1 MFRRILCFTT
11 FLAVAPLTADVLI
24 VGAPT
29 RSTALDYA
37 MQVNKGQPFS
47 DIVIVLDPSTG
58 AAVRYDV
65 EFYQDFSSANAD
77 FVMNATEVSMSS
89 KTRNALAE
97 ASDGYNKM
105 DTAISNLTLD
115 YRAVDL
121 SLSANHQGYFTDEI
135 KRKLV
140 SVNEQYI
147 NQKLR
152 QADGYIR
159 ENISWPNREVKLS
172 NGGRAFVTIASTG
185 GRLNITIHSV
195 RDPAGAE
202 LFPRPTVANTDFY
215 ANQESI
221 SEMIYFLTRMD
232 FHLSEVVAP
241 PPPGFLVVF
250 KCNGNNQCDVTL
262 IPEKNK
268 T

>member
-11 FLAVAPLTADVLI
+11 FLAAAPLTADVLI

-47 DIVIVLDPSTG
+47 DLVIVLDPSTG

-89 KTRNALAE
+89 KTRNALAD
-97 ASDGYNKM
+97 AGNGILKM
-105 DTAISNLTLD
+105 DDAISNLVLD

-121 SLSANHQGYFTDEI
+121 ALSSKHQSDFTDEI

-140 SVNEQYI
+140 NVNEQYI

-152 QADGYIR
+152 QADGSIR
-159 ENISWPNREVKLS
+159 EDIAWSNREVKLK
-172 NGGRAFVTIASTG
+172 NGGRAFVTIESKG
-185 GRLNITIHSV
+185 GRLSVILHSV
-195 RDPAGAE
+195 RDQTNTP
-202 LFPRPTVANTDFY
+202 LFPRPTVANSDFY

-232 FHLSEVVAP
+232 FQLSQVVAP
-241 PPPGFLVVF
+241 PPPGFLVLF

-262 IPEKNK
+262 VPEKNK